1 MANHLLRNKLFR
13 YTLLISLCIT
23 AFVYI
28 FVFIFSARQHVL
40 IYPLF
45 VGCRFLFQGIVN
57 IYLYEWTFHGTSIAN
72 SRQKNLLRYLIG
84 YLICFIFFFCTAPLE
99 QIVSP
104 LPPLPDH
111 HWSIIDNIPST
122 LWQAAMNHGLVI
134 IFQNLLILEYERANT
149 ALENSKLKTA
159 NLESAN
165 LLLKQQIHPH
175 FLFNALSMMKSLYRE
190 DVEAGEAYLSH
201 LVNFMRASL
210 ADHQQKIARLS
221 DEIKLCNDYIEMQRI
236 RFEDALVITIDIPEQ
251 VLQNGYVPSFSL
263 QSLIEN
269 AIKHNEVTEA
279 SPLIIRVYLEEG
291 RIITQNNLQLRRLID
306 GSNGKGLI
314 NLIERYRIFSAD
326 EVIIHQDNNN
336 FTVSIKVLY
345 NEAGNNRR

>member
-1 MANHLLRNKLFR
+1 MANHLLRKKLFR
-13 YTLLISLCIT
+13 YTFLISLCIT
-23 AFVYI
+23 VFVYI
-28 FVFIFSARQHVL
+28 FVFIFNGREHAL

-45 VGCRFLFQGIVN
+45 VGSRFLVQGLVN
-57 IYLYEWTFHGTSIAN
+57 VYLYEWLFHGMPIAN
-72 SRQKNLLRYLIG
+72 NKQKNLLRYTLG
-84 YLICFIFFFCTAPLE
+84 YIICFIFFFCTAPLE
-99 QIVSP
+99 HLLSP
-104 LPPLPDH
+104 MPVQHFSL
-111 HWSIIDNIPST
+111 IKNIPSM

-134 IFQNLLILEYERANT
+134 IFQNLLILEYEKSNT
-149 ALENSKLKTA
+149 ELENSRLKAA

-210 ADHQQKIARLS
+210 ADHQRKIARLS

-236 RFEDALVITIDIPEQ
+236 RFEDALIITIDLPEE

-279 SPLIIRVYLEEG
+279 SPLKIRIYLEEG

-306 GSNGKGLI
+306 GSSGKGLI

-326 EVIIHQDNNN
+326 EVIIHQDSNN

-345 NEAGNNRR
+345 NEAGHNRG

>member
-1 MANHLLRNKLFR
+1 MANHLLRKKLFR
-13 YTLLISLCIT
+13 YTFLNSIFIT

-28 FVFIFSARQHVL
+28 FVFIFNRQQHAF

-45 VGCRFLFQGIVN
+45 VGCRFLIQGLIN
-57 IYLYEWTFHGTSIAN
+57 IYIYEWMFHGMPISN
-72 SRQKNLLRYLIG
+72 NKQKNALRYIIG
-84 YLICFIFFFCTAPLE
+84 YVICVIFFFTTAHLE
-99 QIVSP
+99 HIVSP
-104 LPPLPDH
+104 VPDQ
-111 HWSIIDNIPST
+111 HWSLIGNIPSM
-122 LWQAAMNHGLVI
+122 LWQAAMNHGLVV
-134 IFQNLLILEYERANT
+134 IFQNLLILEYERSNT
-149 ALENSKLKTA
+149 ELENSRLRAA

-210 ADHQQKIARLS
+210 ADHQEKIARLT
-221 DEIKLCNDYIEMQRI
+221 DEIRLCNDYIEMQRI
-236 RFEDALVITIDIPEQ
+236 RFEDALIITIDLPEQ

-279 SPLIIRVYLEEG
+279 SPLKIRIFLDAG
-291 RIITQNNLQLRRLID
+291 RIIIQNNLQLRRLVD
-306 GSNGKGLI
+306 GSSGKGLV
-314 NLIERYRIFSAD
+314 NLIERYRIFSSD
-326 EVIIHQDNNN
+326 EVIIHQDSEH

-345 NEAGNNRR
+345 NDAGMNKN

>member
-1 MANHLLRNKLFR
+1 MANHLLRKKLFR
-13 YTLLISLCIT
+13 YTFLISLCIT

-28 FVFIFSARQHVL
+28 FVFIFSQRQHVL

-45 VGCRFLFQGIVN
+45 VGCRFMVQGVFN
-57 IYLYEWTFHGTSIAN
+57 IYVYEWMFHGMPIAN
-72 SRQKNLLRYLIG
+72 SKQKNITRYIIG
-84 YLICFIFFFCTAPLE
+84 YLFCFIFFFCTAPLE
-99 QIVSP
+99 HLVSP
-104 LPPLPDH
+104 IPTQHFSLL
-111 HWSIIDNIPST
+111 DNIPSM
-122 LWQAAMNHGLVI
+122 LWQAAMNHGLVT
-134 IFQNLLILEYERANT
+134 IFQNLLILEYEKANT
-149 ALENSKLKTA
+149 ELENSRLKSA

-210 ADHQQKIARLS
+210 ADHQRKIARLS

-236 RFEDALVITIDIPEQ
+236 RFEDALVITIDIPDD
-251 VLQNGYVPSFSL
+251 VLQNGFVPSFSL

-279 SPLIIRVYLEEG
+279 SPLKIRIFLEEG
-291 RIITQNNLQLRRLID
+291 RIITQNNLQVRRLID
-306 GSNGKGLI
+306 GSSGKGLI

-345 NEAGNNRR
+345 NEAGHNRG

>member
-1 MANHLLRNKLFR
+1 MANHLLKKKLFR
-13 YTLLISLCIT
+13 YTFLISLCIT

-28 FVFIFSARQHVL
+28 FVFIFNGRQHAW

-45 VGCRFLFQGIVN
+45 VGSRFLVQGIVN
-57 IYLYEWTFHGTSIAN
+57 IYIYEWMFHGMPIAN
-72 SRQKNLLRYLIG
+72 SKQKNILRYTLG
-84 YLICFIFFFCTAPLE
+84 YTICVIFFICTAPIEHL
-99 QIVSP
+99 VSP
-104 LPPLPDH
+104 VQAA
-111 HWSIIDNIPST
+111 HWSLLEDIPSI
-122 LWQAAMNHGLVI
+122 LWQAAMNHGLVT
-134 IFQNLLILEYERANT
+134 IFQNLLILEYEKANT
-149 ALENSKLKTA
+149 ELENSRLKAA

-210 ADHQQKIARLS
+210 ADHQRKIARLS
-221 DEIKLCNDYIEMQRI
+221 DEIRLCNDYIEMQRI
-236 RFEDALVITIDIPEQ
+236 RFEDALVITIELPEEI
-251 VLQNGYVPSFSL
+251 LQNGYVPSFSI

-279 SPLIIRVYLEEG
+279 SPLKIRIYFEEG
-291 RIITQNNLQLRRLID
+291 RIITQNNLQLRRLVD
-306 GSNGKGLI
+306 GYSGKGLI
-314 NLIERYRIFSAD
+314 NLVERYRIFSAD

-345 NEAGNNRR
+345 NEAGHNRG